1 MLDQSPWYRTVS
13 AAILLLVGAI
23 SGLASP
29 SVADQKGYTTALG
42 PDGLPR
48 IFWMIKQNDV
58 KGISTWIEAGGD
70 IEAHG
75 YHGATPVL
83 SAALIDNWLA
93 VHWLLENGAR
103 ATVVDRRGYTLAFLA
118 QRSRV
123 TLDGQYGQALIHV
136 RSILTRQGLMGE
148 IYQPETAKR
157 MLEDGD
163 WPPPEYR

>member
-1 MLDQSPWYRTVS
+1 MLGPSPWYRTVS

-29 SVADQKGYTTALG
+29 SVADQKMDTTALG
-42 PDGLPR
+42 LDGLIE
-48 IFWMIKQNDV
+48 IFWMIKQGDL
-58 KGISTWIEAGGD
+58 KGMSTWIEAGGD

-83 SAALIDNWLA
+83 SAAVIDNWSA

-103 ATVVDRRGYTLAFLA
+103 ATVVDGRGYTLAFLA

-123 TLDGQYGQALIHV
+123 APEGQYGKALIDV
-136 RSILTRQGLMGE
+136 RSLLTRKGLMGE
-148 IYQPETAKR
+148 IFQPETAKR
-157 MLEDGD
+157 MLEDGA